1 MRTIRIDDALNILE
15 TNQRSVSAFDDAV
28 HVLAVTVRL
37 VHANRVTRLD
47 HDEVVRMLGLRTR
60 TRTVYGAGHAVAVPV
75 AVAVAVAFTV
85 TFTVTFPVSSTI
97 VARWNGILGQ
107 DKDVVWLVVST
118 ARVRS
123 LAVNV
128 LASEQANIAL
138 HIEPITAAA

>member
-75 AVAVAVAFTV
+75 AVPVAFTV
-85 TFTVTFPVSSTI
+85 TFTVSFTVSSTI

-128 LASEQANIAL
+128 LASE
-138 HIEPITAAA
+138 